1 MNIGKRQESGVRS
14 QESEGQYFFP
24 ISPCPH
30 LLISPVTSHQSPV
43 TSHQSPVT
51 SHQSPVTSPQS
62 PVPCL
67 LTRQKQQTPAIFAG
81 VSQ

>member
-43 TSHQSPVT
+43 PSH
-51 SHQSPVTSPQS
+51 QS

>member
-14 QESEGQYFFP
+14 QKVN
-24 ISPCPH
+24 ISSPSPH
-30 LLISPVTSHQSPV
+30 VLIFLSSQSPV

-51 SHQSPVTSPQS
+51 
-62 PVPCL
+62 CL